1 MVVERPRM
9 EDLGSYLRQQRTTA
23 KLSLR
28 QLAARAGVSNPYLS
42 QVERG
47 LRRPSAEVLQQ
58 LARALEISA
67 SAVYARAGLLDDQ
80 AAAGTAVP
88 AASQGEQPGVIT
100 AVLADPALD
109 DRQRRVL
116 IDVYSTFVSAPHHQE
131 EQP

>member
-1 MVVERPRM
+1 M
-9 EDLGSYLRQQRTTA
+9 EDLGAYLRQQRTTA
-23 KLSLR
+23 QLSLR
-28 QLAARAGVSNPYLS
+28 QLADRAGVSNPYLS

-80 AAAGTAVP
+80 HDQQDRQP
-88 AASQGEQPGVIT
+88 DPQGPPDHGDTPGVIA

-109 DRQRRVL
+109 ERQRQVL
-116 IDVYSTFVSAPHHQE
+116 IDVYSTFVSHPARQE
-131 EQP
+131 QT